1 MATKTYGKNSELA
14 TLSKTSSR
22 IAAAV
27 SFLCEDAG
35 IPYARISAAHV
46 ARTWMTRE

>member
-1 MATKTYGKNSELA
+1 MATKTYRKNSELA

-27 SFLCEDAG
+27 PFLCMRMPG
-35 IPYARISAAHV
+35 YLTLGSVP
-46 ARTWMTRE
+46 RTWPGLG